1 MHSSSETLFFENL
14 TRSQAQKNQ
23 KKSRIGV
30 SILMTFPRRNT
41 LFSWKIKKNQKIW
54 GGFHFFTGPEK
65 GPKSGLL
72 GPPKTMIFNE
82 TSLKNCTFSK
92 FAVLKN

>member
-14 TRSQAQKNQ
+14 TLNQGKKNQ
-23 KKSRIGV
+23 RKSRIRV
-30 SILMTFPRRNT
+30 LILMTSPRENT
-41 LFSWKIKKNQKIW
+41 FFDEKKQKIS